1 MQESLFLK
9 EFEFDDALIN
19 RNCYQEEILAGL
31 STLKVRDGSMDIN
44 CETEPH
50 DNLENDRRHLLDA
63 AFNATNTAFG
73 TYGTDTV
80 LYIGIIEICNLLY
93 SAWAKHS
100 KTE

>member
-1 MQESLFLK
+1 MRESLFLK

-63 AFNATNTAFG
+63 TSNATE
-73 TYGTDTV
+73 V
-80 LYIGIIEICNLLY
+80 NLMKKYKEL
-93 SAWAKHS
+93 ACFIDS
-100 KTE
+100 KRLGYLRKANQCTI